1 MAENMAASN
10 QEQDINPWS
19 VEGARDENG
28 DVASIDYEAISQYV
42 CPQRIV
48 CNILT
53 AAENG
58 THPL

>member
-1 MAENMAASN
+1 MAASN

>member
-1 MAENMAASN
+1 MAENMTASN

-28 DVASIDYEAISQYV
+28 DVVSIDYEAISRYV
-42 CPQRIV
+42 YRKRIV
-48 CNILT
+48 GNILT
-53 AAENG
+53 TAVNG